1 MDNRFMPFVTQ
12 VNVSLAIGKVLFLVL
27 KVKDALPK

>member
-12 VNVSLAIGKVLFLVL
+12 VNVSLAIGKVFLIL